1 MENNGDPPREVIGVR
16 RATVLAALTPDVAS
30 TTVLKRAAALASA
43 IGAELVVVHVVEPGS
58 GGVSPAV
65 AFAERAAWLREVAST
80 EPASTR
86 GGRVHSVVVAGPTA
100 AEGILRVARE
110 RRAEVVVVGRRR
122 VDVSE
127 DLGGRRTA
135 ELVAQA
141 ARCSVLVVDLEAGSA

>member
-1 MENNGDPPREVIGVR
+1 MQNNGDAPREVIDVR

-30 TTVLKRAAALASA
+30 TTLLTRGAALASA
-43 IGAELVVVHVVEPGS
+43 LGAELVVVHVVEPDC

-86 GGRVHSVVVAGPTA
+86 GGSVHSVVVAGPNA

-122 VDVSE
+122 VDGVE

-135 ELVAQA
+135 ELVTRA
-141 ARCSVLVVDLEAGSA
+141 ACCSVLVVPLHAGSA